1 MWGTRFVMFDGLR
14 LGVMG
19 LRWFGGPFDGAQ
31 DDGVAEYV
39 LR

>member
-1 MWGTRFVMFDGLR
+1 MFDGLR

-19 LRWFGGPFDGAQ
+19 LRGVGGPFDVAQ

-39 LR
+39 LS